1 MRFVE
6 IHLPGSCGETVR
18 FAGEEPKNFL
28 PRCHLSADVTA
39 KFELDPALGC
49 DEFQLAGHGRYGIKG
64 GSETAMHYG
73 AYELL
78 KQLGFRL

>member
-1 MRFVE
+1 MNLVE
-6 IHLPGSCGETVR
+6 IHLPDPCGETVR

-28 PRCHLSADVTA
+28 HRCHLPADVTA
-39 KFELDPALGC
+39 EFELDPALKC

-64 GSETAMHYG
+64 GSETAMLYG